1 MARRYSARKWMA
13 TAAALTLAAGLGGV
27 GTGIVLLRPAPAQA
41 QEEMV
46 VQPVLGTGPLGV
58 VRGQSVRFSL
68 MPLLTR
74 TREPL
79 PGIASHAGE
88 ETRGPALALMNFATG
103 ELLARKAI
111 GEDRRAFVELSVAAA
126 DGSVRV
132 NGVATG
138 LIVGRGERLEVV
150 GLLLAEQVPLVPLTG
165 SLQVFDSRGQTL
177 TALPAVP
184 SVPTLETRL

>member
-1 MARRYSARKWMA
+1 
-13 TAAALTLAAGLGGV
+13 
-27 GTGIVLLRPAPAQA
+27 
-41 QEEMV
+41 
-46 VQPVLGTGPLGV
+46 
-58 VRGQSVRFSL
+58 

-79 PGIASHAGE
+79 PGIASLSGE
-88 ETRGPALALMNFATG
+88 DTGGPTLALMNFATG
-103 ELLARKAI
+103 EFLARKAI

-184 SVPTLETRL
+184 SVPTVETRL